1 MSSRSKKSAR
11 KQKKA
16 TWGPGGLVRRSG
28 GVVIDPPGVARM
40 SEVLEEFAEPIMK
53 DCDDEHVI
61 RSSFYFAAAAWNMAL
76 MPEEMLDKNVS
87 EALDGLVSGDD
98 PEGRAVMRE
107 ALMFLIHRK
116 RTLFADN
123 RRFILGIELKRT
135 PTGFHLTVKSSLE
148 DARPPRE
155 RPDTT
160 LP

>member
-1 MSSRSKKSAR
+1 
-11 KQKKA
+11 
-16 TWGPGGLVRRSG
+16 
-28 GVVIDPPGVARM
+28 VVIDPPGMARM

-61 RSSFYFAAAAWNMAL
+61 RSSYYFAAAAWNMAL
-76 MPEEMLDKNVS
+76 MPDGMLEKSVS
-87 EALDGLVSGDD
+87 ETLDGLVSGDD

-107 ALMFLIHRK
+107 VLLSLLHRK

-123 RRFILGIELKRT
+123 RRFILGLELKRT
-135 PTGFHLTVKSSLE
+135 PTGFHLTVKSSLR

-155 RPDTT
+155 QSAAM